1 MNSILA
7 TAALAMAS
15 AVSNPC
21 DDMMA
26 GRPVQTISA
35 EAFSLGMQ
43 AAAPGP
49 KSEYETTAT
58 YEARSNQKLQA
69 FLNENPYVAFR
80 KEIIGNLAFQYNA
93 DTQQLSYEQSGGLR
107 CIEDREK
114 QCVNIHL
121 ADSPS
126 ISTLKSYT
134 ISYTPPA
141 QDYTPYP
148 IITASPDRARSIREG
163 DIMLYGSVE
172 LIMVVV
178 PEAPYLVRELRSMSS
193 GRNRFYEGNTL
204 PVRLLCTGWSIK
216 AKR

>member
-1 MNSILA
+1 MSLIPAYFMMLA
-7 TAALAMAS
+7 AAS
-15 AVSNPC
+15 SGPC
-21 DDMMA
+21 EDMME

-43 AAAPGP
+43 AAASEP
-49 KSEYETTAT
+49 KSEYETTAA

-69 FLNENPYVAFR
+69 FLSKNPYIAFR
-80 KEIIGNLAFQYNA
+80 KEIIGNLAFRYNA

-107 CIEDREK
+107 CIEDRNK

-121 ADSPS
+121 ASSPAT
-126 ISTLKSYT
+126 STLKSYDV
-134 ISYTPPA
+134 SFTPPSD
-141 QDYTPYP
+141 DYTPYP
-148 IITASPDRARSIREG
+148 TITASPERARSIREG
-163 DIMLYGSVE
+163 DIMLHGSVE

-178 PEAPYLVRELRSMSS
+178 PEAPYLIKELRSMPS

-216 AKR
+216 AER